1 MSNFAFI
8 ADQFPILAETA
19 IGAEK
24 LIHIYPPAAITTA
37 RQSLETLVFWLYKF
51 DKTLVL
57 PYDAKLH
64 TLMTDLTFK
73 KLVPDY
79 IWEKMEVIRKSGN
92 KVIHGNTNTKVTE
105 QDAIKIISQLFMV
118 YTWFDRTYSSPSID
132 RNEPRKFKIEDIP
145 NPEQVHTLY
154 QHKLSELQQQN
165 KAFEA
170 EIAKQHEQLKQ
181 TEQQLAERTADAEQK
196 EQLLA
201 EIDSELAQKRA
212 EVAHAKLENQTYNQ
226 THPDKT
232 DYNEAETRSLL
243 IDLMLEEAGWH
254 KDKNLKT

>member
-118 YTWFDRTYSSPSID
+118 YTWFDRTYGSPSID
-132 RNEPRKFKIEDIP
+132 RSEPRKF
-145 NPEQVHTLY
+145 
-154 QHKLSELQQQN
+154 
-165 KAFEA
+165 
-170 EIAKQHEQLKQ
+170 
-181 TEQQLAERTADAEQK
+181 
-196 EQLLA
+196 
-201 EIDSELAQKRA
+201 
-212 EVAHAKLENQTYNQ
+212 
-226 THPDKT
+226 
-232 DYNEAETRSLL
+232 
-243 IDLMLEEAGWH
+243 
-254 KDKNLKT
+254 